1 MANRI
6 TPHQYAVSLY
16 DSAKALGVSKIPEI
30 IARLIS
36 ILRKNNDLALL
47 KRVINEL
54 GYRPRAEILSA
65 RVLSEQTRQKI
76 SKILHKI
83 ELKERVD
90 PALIG
95 GLTIKVGDTLID
107 ASLRNRLEKLWQKI
121 S

>member
-16 DSAKALGVSKIPEI
+16 DSTKALGVSKIPEI
-30 IARLIS
+30 IARLIL
-36 ILRKNNDLALL
+36 ILKKNNDLSLL
-47 KRVINEL
+47 EKIINDL
-54 GYRPRAEILSA
+54 GYRPKAEIFSVKA
-65 RVLSEQTRQKI
+65 LSEQTRQKI

-83 ELKERVD
+83 ELEEKVD

-107 ASLRNRLEKLWQKI
+107 ASLRSKLEKLWQKI